1 MDKELKT
8 VLRKYDTAFCSVH
21 LNNISLV
28 IVRGKDEDIAKST
41 IEILTLAL
49 ERMQDPWKRL
59 SLLSKVAVTAR
70 QIAIKT
76 TEKLSEDS

>member
-1 MDKELKT
+1 MGEDLRT
-8 VLRKYDTAFCSVH
+8 VLKKYDTAFCSVN
-21 LNNISLV
+21 LDNVSLV

-59 SLLSKVAVTAR
+59 SLLSNVAVTAR

-76 TEKLSEDS
+76 TEKMSEDS

>member
-1 MDKELKT
+1 MDEDLKT

-21 LNNISLV
+21 LDNVSLV

-59 SLLSKVAVTAR
+59 SLLSNVAVTAQ

-76 TEKLSEDS
+76 TEKMSEDS